1 MAESP
6 ISTASARHI
15 FLVHGLCHGGWCWY
29 KVASRLQGLQPSSS
43 AGRPWRVVALDLAAS
58 GIDARQL
65 REVPTFRDYTAPL
78 LDALRSLPDGEKAI
92 LVGHS
97 LGGLNVALAAEEFPD
112 KVAAAVFLC
121 AYMPDCTST
130 PGSVLVED
138 ITLAKSVMRVGSMF
152 LEDLQVMEPFSKDRY
167 GSVHKVYIIGNQ
179 DRALPEEFQRWMVSN
194 NPVDEVKEID
204 GADHMAMLSTP
215 DEVVQCIVDITEKY
229 S

>member
-1 MAESP
+1 MAEA
-6 ISTASARHI
+6 ISTTSASHI

-29 KVASRLQGLQPSSS
+29 KVATRLGCLQSP
-43 AGRPWRVVALDLAAS
+43 AGRPWRVVALDLRRRAS
-58 GIDARQL
+58 TPASC
-65 REVPTFRDYTAPL
+65 VRDYTAPL

-97 LGGLNVALAAEEFPD
+97 LGGLNVALAFPE

>member
-1 MAESP
+1 MA
-6 ISTASARHI
+6 RR
-15 FLVHGLCHGGWCWY
+15 G
-29 KVASRLQGLQPSSS
+29 
-43 AGRPWRVVALDLAAS
+43 AGPPAS

-97 LGGLNVALAAEEFPD
+97 LGGLNVALAFPE

-130 PGSVLVED
+130 PGSVLVEGKRNRGQSQLDNEMKPQDAEGKLPASFMFGPQVIEQNLYQVCSKQD

-215 DEVVQCIVDITEKY
+215 DEVVQCIVDITEK
-229 S
+229 